1 MKRALP
7 LSILVCVISAV
18 ALALYGYF
26 DRLLPRFAFISGWL
40 LFAIMV
46 ILAGYNVWKKLPF
59 LPLGSS
65 EGWLQFHIYSGL
77 FSVTVYLIHTRFH
90 WPAGVFEQTLALF
103 YSLVTITGIF
113 GLFISRTFPKRLTA
127 RGGEV
132 IYEQIP
138 FVCRKL
144 KERVESLALNSTR
157 DVQTS
162 TIAQFY
168 VTHLADFFSTPRNRF
183 YHIVESRNPLNQLQA
198 KITEVNRFL
207 NEPERVLM
215 EKIGDFVRQKD
226 GLDYHYALQST
237 LKLWLFTHIPLTYGL
252 MLLSVLHIVFVYAFS
267 GGAG

>member
-1 MKRALP
+1 MKRAVP
-7 LSILVCVISAV
+7 LTILVCVFSV
-18 ALALYGYF
+18 LEFVLYRHF
-26 DRLLPRFAFISGWL
+26 DRLLPRFTFISGWV
-40 LFAIMV
+40 LFVGMV
-46 ILAGYNVWKKLPF
+46 ILSSYNVWKKLPF

-77 FSVTVYLIHTRFH
+77 FSVTAYLIHTRFRLPSG
-90 WPAGVFEQTLALF
+90 WFEQTLALF
-103 YSLVTITGIF
+103 YALVTLTGLF
-113 GLFISRTFPKRLTA
+113 GLLITRTFPRRLTA

-138 FVCRKL
+138 FACRQL
-144 KERVESLALNSTR
+144 KDRAESLALGSAR
-157 DVQTS
+157 EVQAS

-168 VTHLADFFSTPRNRF
+168 VAQLADFFSGPRNRF
-183 YHIVESRNPLNQLQA
+183 YHIVESRNALNQLQA

-207 NEPERVLM
+207 NEQERSVM
-215 EKIGDFVRQKD
+215 EKIGEFVRQKD

-252 MLLSVLHIVFVYAFS
+252 MLLSLLHIVFVYAFS